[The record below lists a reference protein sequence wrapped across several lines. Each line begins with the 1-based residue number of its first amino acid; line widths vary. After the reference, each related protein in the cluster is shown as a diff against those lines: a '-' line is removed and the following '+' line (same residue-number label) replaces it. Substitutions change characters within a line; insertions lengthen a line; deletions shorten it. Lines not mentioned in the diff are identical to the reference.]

1 MDLLMVALFVIQTV
15 LLCWI
20 ASEVAKLRPEVLLSA
35 QAKVQ
40 AHAKAHAA
48 QQEALSQRAGS
59 KLQHSPVRNPTRNG
73 QKTAA
78 PKPRWRWLRCLGQRP
93 A

>member
-1 MDLLMVALFVIQTV
+1 MDLLMVALFVIQIV

-40 AHAKAHAA
+40 APSR
-48 QQEALSQRAGS
+48 QVALLLPIRA
-59 KLQHSPVRNPTRNG
+59 N
-73 QKTAA
+73 
-78 PKPRWRWLRCLGQRP
+78 LRKNLSESNR
-93 A
+93 